1 MPAPA
6 PHAEGSPVVRS
17 GWLAAAVEDS
27 ALVRLPV
34 APGAWAESLPPV
46 PDGHA
51 VTVSFS
57 SPGLADEHGEALAL
71 LGYRVADGPEDP
83 PDRPVAWMLVSSRL
97 AQRHPTWWAL
107 VRELSEG
114 VFRLVMGPALRRY
127 QAILRAHLTAG

>member
-1 MPAPA
+1 M
-6 PHAEGSPVVRS
+6 VRS
-17 GWLAAAVEDS
+17 GRQPAALEDS

-34 APGAWAESLPPV
+34 PPGAWAESLPPV

-57 SPGLADEHGEALAL
+57 SPGLAEEHGEALTL

-83 PDRPVAWMLVSSRL
+83 LDSPVAWMLVSSLL
-97 AQRHPTWWAL
+97 ARAHPTWWAR

-114 VFRLVMGPALRRY
+114 VFRLVMGPAQRRY
-127 QAILRAHLTAG
+127 QAILRAHLRTG